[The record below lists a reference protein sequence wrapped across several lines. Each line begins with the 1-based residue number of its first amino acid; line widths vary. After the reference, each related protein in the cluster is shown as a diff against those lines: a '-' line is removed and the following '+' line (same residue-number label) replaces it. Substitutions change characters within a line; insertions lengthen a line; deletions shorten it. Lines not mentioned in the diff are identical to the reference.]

1 MVEWFSFECR
11 KTKTKVIT
19 LANHIGHRQ
28 YIEPIKT
35 RSNYMWLTQSAGKS
49 CERVTIGFG
58 FTSDWMKRWR
68 ESFKPI
74 ASCRKCKTNYF
85 STLKWKPLYMVKI
98 PSRIRSSG
106 KIAVRGL
113 WVPQNKNDLMNN
125 FLHDIV
131 IRVGKG
137 KYLLSSVNSVSTFWI
152 WPWPSFSL
160 ENPLYFLKV
169 GIVWRARKIVLSV
182 RQFRSELKGLIVK
195 KRTRTRE
202 HELIKPFNF

>member
-1 MVEWFSFECR
+1 MGYNLASSSFLYKIPWANKRELKIPRRRRRSKRRHLQLTRSSGRTRAMAAKTSPKKRINAFSNFITLIPSLLVCHRLAIFSGVEFWKITSYLTKEKENRCLAFPSSIEWFSFECR

-85 STLKWKPLYMVKI
+85 STLKWKPL
-98 PSRIRSSG
+98 
-106 KIAVRGL
+106 
-113 WVPQNKNDLMNN
+113 
-125 FLHDIV
+125 
-131 IRVGKG
+131 
-137 KYLLSSVNSVSTFWI
+137 
-152 WPWPSFSL
+152 
-160 ENPLYFLKV
+160 
-169 GIVWRARKIVLSV
+169 
-182 RQFRSELKGLIVK
+182 
-195 KRTRTRE
+195 
-202 HELIKPFNF
+202 

>member
-1 MVEWFSFECR
+1 MARERDPGHVSLGQLKSFGRGPSILIIFVDHIFVTFKERLFGNQSRSILPAIEWFSFECR

-85 STLKWKPLYMVKI
+85 STLK
-98 PSRIRSSG
+98 
-106 KIAVRGL
+106 
-113 WVPQNKNDLMNN
+113 
-125 FLHDIV
+125 
-131 IRVGKG
+131 
-137 KYLLSSVNSVSTFWI
+137 
-152 WPWPSFSL
+152 
-160 ENPLYFLKV
+160 
-169 GIVWRARKIVLSV
+169 
-182 RQFRSELKGLIVK
+182 
-195 KRTRTRE
+195 
-202 HELIKPFNF
+202 

>member
-1 MVEWFSFECR
+1 MWLGSHTFNRPKQRQRNVQNVCCTSKFIVNFFGNEIYWFCCRPHCRRRLAQLHDFINCLEWFSFECR

-85 STLKWKPLYMVKI
+85 STLKWKPLY
-98 PSRIRSSG
+98 
-106 KIAVRGL
+106 
-113 WVPQNKNDLMNN
+113 
-125 FLHDIV
+125 
-131 IRVGKG
+131 
-137 KYLLSSVNSVSTFWI
+137 KYL
-152 WPWPSFSL
+152 
-160 ENPLYFLKV
+160 
-169 GIVWRARKIVLSV
+169 GC
-182 RQFRSELKGLIVK
+182 EL
-195 KRTRTRE
+195 R
-202 HELIKPFNF
+202 F

>member
-1 MVEWFSFECR
+1 MIASMSSLWTEFCLFRNYSVLLLQRYFVNVLQITLHSYLLTDTVTSQTWFPPSLQGIHVITFSSRCPLSLMLVDVCPLNQRNILLENTIEWFSFECR

-28 YIEPIKT
+28 YTEPIKT

-85 STLKWKPLYMVKI
+85 STLKWKPL
-98 PSRIRSSG
+98 
-106 KIAVRGL
+106 
-113 WVPQNKNDLMNN
+113 
-125 FLHDIV
+125 
-131 IRVGKG
+131 
-137 KYLLSSVNSVSTFWI
+137 
-152 WPWPSFSL
+152 
-160 ENPLYFLKV
+160 
-169 GIVWRARKIVLSV
+169 
-182 RQFRSELKGLIVK
+182 
-195 KRTRTRE
+195 
-202 HELIKPFNF
+202 

>member
-1 MVEWFSFECR
+1 MPGNPGPPGRPGALVCWYIIMMSSSMTSVQEKNCLVLLSACLSFESIKTTSIEWFSFECR

-85 STLKWKPLYMVKI
+85 STLK
-98 PSRIRSSG
+98 
-106 KIAVRGL
+106 
-113 WVPQNKNDLMNN
+113 
-125 FLHDIV
+125 
-131 IRVGKG
+131 
-137 KYLLSSVNSVSTFWI
+137 
-152 WPWPSFSL
+152 
-160 ENPLYFLKV
+160 
-169 GIVWRARKIVLSV
+169 
-182 RQFRSELKGLIVK
+182 
-195 KRTRTRE
+195 
-202 HELIKPFNF
+202 

>member
-1 MVEWFSFECR
+1 MLIGRSKKRFRVTNSIALLLFRYQICYHFGWPKVAQHISLSSTAKQNWFAILCYSLYLFLSLIVQNQGDSGLEWFSFECR

-74 ASCRKCKTNYF
+74 VSCRKCKTNYF
-85 STLKWKPLYMVKI
+85 STLKWKPL
-98 PSRIRSSG
+98 
-106 KIAVRGL
+106 
-113 WVPQNKNDLMNN
+113 
-125 FLHDIV
+125 
-131 IRVGKG
+131 
-137 KYLLSSVNSVSTFWI
+137 
-152 WPWPSFSL
+152 
-160 ENPLYFLKV
+160 
-169 GIVWRARKIVLSV
+169 
-182 RQFRSELKGLIVK
+182 
-195 KRTRTRE
+195 
-202 HELIKPFNF
+202 

>member
-1 MVEWFSFECR
+1 MELEVLLSILRNVFNSALPDGCVLHYNVIEWFSFECR

-19 LANHIGHRQ
+19 LANHVGHRQ

-85 STLKWKPLYMVKI
+85 STLK
-98 PSRIRSSG
+98 
-106 KIAVRGL
+106 
-113 WVPQNKNDLMNN
+113 
-125 FLHDIV
+125 
-131 IRVGKG
+131 
-137 KYLLSSVNSVSTFWI
+137 
-152 WPWPSFSL
+152 
-160 ENPLYFLKV
+160 
-169 GIVWRARKIVLSV
+169 
-182 RQFRSELKGLIVK
+182 
-195 KRTRTRE
+195 
-202 HELIKPFNF
+202 

>member
-1 MVEWFSFECR
+1 MIHWVLKIDQVFNWWRHRNDMGLIGNRRSLLEMYSLFGNDLAWENITFRDSTTSLPAKWCLKNDRKISTLITGHHPDLASVSDYWKVCFIEWFSFECR

-85 STLKWKPLYMVKI
+85 STLKWKPLY
-98 PSRIRSSG
+98 
-106 KIAVRGL
+106 
-113 WVPQNKNDLMNN
+113 NKKL
-125 FLHDIV
+125 F
-131 IRVGKG
+131 
-137 KYLLSSVNSVSTFWI
+137 
-152 WPWPSFSL
+152 
-160 ENPLYFLKV
+160 
-169 GIVWRARKIVLSV
+169 
-182 RQFRSELKGLIVK
+182 
-195 KRTRTRE
+195 
-202 HELIKPFNF
+202 